1 MRPELDDTQAGA
13 SPALEATQK
22 SPSDPTHTRTGTGAH
37 VQPAADGELPAGF
50 RLGHFRID
58 RRLGAGGMGE
68 VYLATD
74 LALDRPV
81 AVKVLPAG
89 VASGIARDRL
99 IREARAQA
107 RILHPNVAH
116 IYFIGEEAS
125 RLYFAMEYVTGQTL
139 AERLGAG
146 PVSVEEALALIHGAA
161 LGLREAQ
168 LAGFTHRDVK
178 PSNLMVDGHGVLKV
192 LDFGLATGAG
202 TTGER
207 PGAGPV
213 AQTTIGGTPLYMA
226 PEQARGEAIDLRAD
240 IYALGATLYHLVS
253 GRPPFQADSADELI
267 TLHATAPRPPTPRG
281 ANPRAAIVAIE
292 ALIAQMMAPSP
303 ADRFAS
309 YEELLQAIEQSSV
322 QHTRPAGFWVRS
334 IASGL
339 DLILISIAMGLVT
352 SALGRR
358 DGNVGRE
365 VIAIA
370 AAYCVLT
377 IGRWGTTAGMAL
389 FELEVVSV
397 ATGGRPSWR
406 QALAR
411 EVTLMAAPIGLTV
424 AARMATVLDAPDVVA
439 WILNALASFSV
450 AIIVL
455 LLLHASLEVPG
466 KRAPWDRV
474 SGTLVRYRTMRRE
487 RGQTQRARL
496 PGRDSAN
503 AARG

>member
-1 MRPELDDTQAGA
+1 MRPELDDTQAAA
-13 SPALEATQK
+13 SPALEATQA
-22 SPSDPTHTRTGTGAH
+22 SPSDPAHTRTETGAR
-37 VQPAADGELPAGF
+37 VQPAVEGELPAGF

-89 VASGIARDRL
+89 VTSSTARDRL

-107 RILHPNVAH
+107 RVQHPNVAH
-116 IYFIGEEAS
+116 IYFIGEEAG

-168 LAGFTHRDVK
+168 HAGFTHRDVK

-202 TTGER
+202 PISER
-207 PGAGPV
+207 LGDGPV
-213 AQTTIGGTPLYMA
+213 AQTSIAGTPLYMA
-226 PEQARGEAIDLRAD
+226 PEQSRGEAIDLRAD

-253 GRPPFQADSADELI
+253 GRPPFQADSVDELI
-267 TLHATAPRPPTPRG
+267 TLHATAARPPTPRG
-281 ANPRAAIVAIE
+281 ANPRTAIAAIE
-292 ALIAQMMAPSP
+292 ALIARMMAPSP

-309 YEELLQAIEQSSV
+309 YDELLQAIEQASV

-334 IASGL
+334 IATGL
-339 DLILISIAMGLVT
+339 DLIMISLAMALVT
-352 SALGRR
+352 AALGRR

-365 VIAIA
+365 VIGIA
-370 AAYCVLT
+370 AAYAVLT

-411 EVTLMAAPIGLTV
+411 EATRMAAPIGLTA
-424 AARMATVLDAPDVVA
+424 AARLAAFLEAPDVVA
-439 WILNALASFSV
+439 WILDALATFSV
-450 AIIVL
+450 PVLVL
-455 LLLHASLEVPG
+455 LLLHAALEVPG

-474 SGTLVRYRTMRRE
+474 SGTMARYRTTRR
-487 RGQTQRARL
+487 GA
-496 PGRDSAN
+496 
-503 AARG
+503 